1 MKLRVAPEVRAQA
14 LDDARYSESTSAY
27 ISSLIMRPRRRTM
40 PFHPGMELRD
50 LVDVGRRITAMLSKK
65 RPPQTDSVA
74 GLRSALHELQTR
86 RLECLGRMECLD
98 EEQFK
103 ILDAA
108 ELQRSLVALG
118 NAGQAVID
126 LLRAFPED
134 HDLAG
139 GLLEELRR
147 KISIVL
153 LEQRGP
159 FDDEMNR
166 VEQGSASGWRG

>member
-14 LDDARYSESTSAY
+14 LEDARYSESTSAY
-27 ISSLIMRPRRRTM
+27 ISDLIMRPRRRTV
-40 PFHPGMELRD
+40 PFQPGMELRD
-50 LVDVGRRITAMLSKK
+50 LVDVGRRIAMLNTK
-65 RPPQTDSVA
+65 RPPQADSVA
-74 GLRSALHELQTR
+74 RLRSALLELQAR
-86 RLECLGRMECLD
+86 RLECLGRIECLD

-103 ILDAA
+103 IIDAV

-118 NAGQAVID
+118 NAGQAVIG
-126 LLRAFPED
+126 LLRALPED
-134 HDLAG
+134 HDRAG
-139 GLLEELRR
+139 GLLDELRR
-147 KISIVL
+147 KISVVL